1 MGRHTG
7 HIDEALR
14 QVGVLL
20 TATGVLTCALE
31 PSQIT
36 AGSLV
41 SLGGLL
47 LIWAASP
54 EEKGK

>member
-20 TATGVLTCALE
+20 TGTGVLTCALE

-36 AGSLV
+36 AGGLV
-41 SLGGLL
+41 SLVGLL
-47 LIWAASP
+47 LI
-54 EEKGK
+54 

>member
-1 MGRHTG
+1 MKRHTG

-20 TATGVLTCALE
+20 TAIGVLTCALD

-36 AGSLV
+36 AGGLV
-41 SLGGLL
+41 GLVGLL
-47 LIWAASP
+47 LIWTASP
-54 EEKGK
+54 EEKN